1 MLLFLP
7 RLLLLLL
14 LFGGSNYGIEKQ
26 FYPINSLEPPP
37 DYALKSIVCEHN
49 YFFVLAFIYA
59 IMYCSSQFDEAVP
72 KDALEAYQ
80 AAEGLQQESEAEKP
94 TDGMEVNPNM
104 VHSLTEREW
113 EHVLYYAVRTLS

>member
-1 MLLFLP
+1 
-7 RLLLLLL
+7 
-14 LFGGSNYGIEKQ
+14 
-26 FYPINSLEPPP
+26 
-37 DYALKSIVCEHN
+37 
-49 YFFVLAFIYA
+49 
-59 IMYCSSQFDEAVP
+59 MYCSSQFDEAVP